1 MLELLNNFMN
11 SYKHSGAFGD
21 LIYGLSVVK
30 HLGPGKFYLHLD
42 QMNWVGTFYYG
53 YLPDQYHQ
61 GRLNQADYEFIR
73 PLMEAQDYITEFLV
87 LDNTAEI
94 THNLDNFRPLFK
106 KHNENY
112 LDTYCTTF
120 GIMDSELRNTI
131 QNTAWLTVPEPLY
144 VEGRDIAVN
153 RSTRWVQPIPPFG
166 YSRMKA
172 KGWMDRAFFLG
183 LPLEYDIFKQKTG
196 WNIPYQPVSNMLEMA
211 QYIKGAEQFIGNQ
224 SLGLALAVALNE
236 PLIHVEQ
243 RVDMPLEINE
253 CYFPHNIKLHYF

>member
-1 MLELLNNFMN
+1 
-11 SYKHSGAFGD
+11 
-21 LIYGLSVVK
+21 
-30 HLGPGKFYLHLD
+30 
-42 QMNWVGTFYYG
+42 
-53 YLPDQYHQ
+53 
-61 GRLNQADYEFIR
+61 
-73 PLMEAQDYITEFLV
+73 
-87 LDNTAEI
+87 
-94 THNLDNFRPLFK
+94 
-106 KHNENY
+106 
-112 LDTYCTTF
+112 
-120 GIMDSELRNTI
+120 
-131 QNTAWLTVPEPLY
+131 
-144 VEGRDIAVN
+144 
-153 RSTRWVQPIPPFG
+153 
-166 YSRMKA
+166 MKA